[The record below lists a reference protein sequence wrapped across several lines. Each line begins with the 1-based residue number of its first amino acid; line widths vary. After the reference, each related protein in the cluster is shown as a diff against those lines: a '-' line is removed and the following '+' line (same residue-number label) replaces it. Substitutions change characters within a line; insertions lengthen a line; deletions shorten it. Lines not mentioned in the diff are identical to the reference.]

1 MPQLIVGTAGH
12 IDHGKSRLVWSLTGT
27 DPDRLPEEKARGMT
41 LDLGFGHA
49 RVTDA
54 DIWFVDVPGH
64 ERFVRNMVAG
74 ATGVDAA
81 MLVVAADDS
90 VMPQTREHAELL
102 ALLGVERCL
111 VVLTKMDLVDDEWA
125 AQVELEVDELLENVG
140 LRAWAHVRTSAADG
154 RGLDELRAVLA
165 RLAAERAAQ
174 TQRDAARWFRLSV
187 DRSFHVAGRGVVV
200 TGSVAHGA
208 VAKDE
213 ELELLPEGRRVRVRG
228 LQSHKEDRLAVAGRL
243 RLALNLAG
251 VELSEAHRGCELA
264 TPGYLEPTQRLDV
277 HLAWLRLPKRARAGR
292 LSVRIHLATD
302 ELTGSLR
309 LAEAPGPEVGV
320 VRGAFGQLRAQR
332 PLVAAWGQ
340 RFVLRDVGGTRT
352 LGGGVVVN
360 PMARTWTT
368 RAPVTPESL
377 ERLRSGDTRTRLL
390 ESITRS
396 GWVDAGNERLAGR
409 VGLPG
414 GDEVQ
419 RVLGQLTGGQ
429 HVVNWSAGGVR
440 LLAATSLLQR
450 VEEELVARLTAHLR
464 ANPHLPGVPRG
475 EWTQWMPRACPA
487 RWRAALSD
495 WLLTREALIDS
506 RGFVTPR
513 AHSGALPPDDQA
525 LLDQILAEM
534 HAGGMQPPAADAL
547 ACRTPR
553 NARRIAALVELA
565 TARGELVRIAPGYWL
580 HAAIHRE
587 VLARVRAAL
596 QERETLTVA
605 DLRDLL
611 SSTRKYVVP
620 FAEHLDATGVTRR
633 DGDLRRAGP
642 RAG

>member
-41 LDLGFGHA
+41 LDLGFGHT
-49 RVTDA
+49 RVADA

-111 VVLTKMDLVDDEWA
+111 IVLTKMDLVDEEWA
-125 AQVELEVDELLENVG
+125 AQVELEADELLESVG
-140 LRAWAHVRTSAADG
+140 LRPWAHVRTSAADG
-154 RGLDELRAVLA
+154 RGLGELRAALA

-174 TQRDAARWFRLSV
+174 VQRESPRWFRLSV
-187 DRSFHVAGRGVVV
+187 DRAFHVAGRGVVA

-208 VAKDE
+208 VAKDD
-213 ELELLPEGRRVRVRG
+213 ELELLPSGRRVRVRG
-228 LQSHKEDRLAVAGRL
+228 LQSHNEDRPAVAGRL

-251 VELSEAHRGCELA
+251 VELSEVHRGCELA
-264 TPGYLEPTQRLDV
+264 APGYLEPTQRLDV

-292 LSVRIHLATD
+292 QAVRIHLATD

-309 LAEAPGPEVGV
+309 LAEAPAPEASV
-320 VRGAFGQLRAQR
+320 VRGVFGQLRAER
-332 PLVAAWGQ
+332 PLLAAWGQ

-360 PMARTWTT
+360 PLARTWTT
-368 RAPVTPESL
+368 RAPATPESL
-377 ERLRSGDTRTRLL
+377 ERLRSGDARTRLL

-396 GWVDAGNERLAGR
+396 GWVDAGNERLASR
-409 VGLPG
+409 VGLSG
-414 GDEVQ
+414 VEEVQ
-419 RVLGQLTGGQ
+419 RVLGQLTGGRL
-429 HVVNWSAGGVR
+429 VVNWSAGGLR
-440 LLAATSLLQR
+440 LLAAISLLQR
-450 VEEELVARLTAHLR
+450 VEEELAARLTAHLR

-487 RWRAALSD
+487 RWRATLAD
-495 WLLTREALIDS
+495 WLLTRDALVES

-513 AHSGALPPDDQA
+513 AHSGALPADDQA

-534 HAGGMQPPAADAL
+534 HAGGMQPPTVDAL

-553 NARRIAALVELA
+553 NARRVAALVDLA

-580 HAAIHRE
+580 HAAIYRD
-587 VLARVRAAL
+587 VIARVRAAL
-596 QERETLTVA
+596 HERETLTVA

-642 RAG
+642 SAG